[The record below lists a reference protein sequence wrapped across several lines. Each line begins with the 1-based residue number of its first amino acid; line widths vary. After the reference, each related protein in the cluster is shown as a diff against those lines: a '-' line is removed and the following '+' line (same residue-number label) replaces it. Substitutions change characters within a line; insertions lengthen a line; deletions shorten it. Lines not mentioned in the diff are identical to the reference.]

1 MTVRSI
7 FNQLRMATGEKS
19 NSKKILPQEFNGEGK
34 RLSTKVAKSMKK
46 YFTQLDGEIATDL
59 YKMVIDEVEKP
70 LLESVMNQ
78 CDGNQSSASK
88 MLGINR
94 GTLRTKLKEHKLL

>member
-1 MTVRSI
+1 
-7 FNQLRMATGEKS
+7 MATGKKS
-19 NSKKILPQEFNGEGK
+19 NSKKILPHEFNGEGK
-34 RLSTKVAKSMKK
+34 RLSTQVARSMKK
-46 YFTQLDGEIATDL
+46 YFRQLDGEIATDL

-70 LLESVMNQ
+70 LLESVMRQ
-78 CDGNQSSASK
+78 CNSNQSAACK

>member
-7 FNQLRMATGEKS
+7 FNQLRMATGKKS

-34 RLSTKVAKSMKK
+34 RLSTQVEKSMKK
-46 YFTQLDGEIATDL
+46 YFTQLDGEKATDL

-78 CDGNQSSASK
+78 CNGNQSSASK

>member
-1 MTVRSI
+1 MRVRLI
-7 FNQLRMATGEKS
+7 FNQIRMARGKKS
-19 NSKKILPQEFNGEGK
+19 NSKKILPKEFNGEGK
-34 RLSTKVAKSMKK
+34 RLGTQVAKSIKNHFK
-46 YFTQLDGEIATDL
+46 QLDGEITTDL

-78 CDGNQSSASK
+78 CNGNQSSASK